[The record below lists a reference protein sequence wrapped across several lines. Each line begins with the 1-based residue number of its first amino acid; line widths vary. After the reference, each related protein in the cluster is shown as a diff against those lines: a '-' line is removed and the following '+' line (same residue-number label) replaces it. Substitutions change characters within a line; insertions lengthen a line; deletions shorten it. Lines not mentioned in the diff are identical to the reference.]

1 MISCVICK
9 EGILED
15 GKTTV
20 TLERDAT
27 VVVIKAVPAKVCDNC
42 GEYLLSEDVTEILMK
57 ILDEAVKHGASF
69 EMINYAA

>member
-9 EGILED
+9 EGIFED

-20 TLERDAT
+20 TLERGST
-27 VVVIKAVPAKVCDNC
+27 VVVIKSVPAKVCDNC
-42 GEYLLSEDVTEILMK
+42 GEYLLSEDVTEFLMK
-57 ILDEAVKHGASF
+57 ILDDAVKHGASF